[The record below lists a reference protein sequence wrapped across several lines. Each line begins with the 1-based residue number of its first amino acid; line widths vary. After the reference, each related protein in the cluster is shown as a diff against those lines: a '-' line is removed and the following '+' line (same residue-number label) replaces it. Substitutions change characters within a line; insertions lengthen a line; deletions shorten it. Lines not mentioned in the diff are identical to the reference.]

1 VYRVVHCTA
10 FRSID
15 TYLVIL
21 RVGQTSFPNVP
32 IFVGLQMLPRGVS
45 GVFEAGE
52 GGAAAAAAAEANGEV
67 LPEAR
72 KRVSVYRDYKATGVS
87 FFLFFHG
94 KLKS

>member
-21 RVGQTSFPNVP
+21 RVGQ
-32 IFVGLQMLPRGVS
+32 
-45 GVFEAGE
+45 
-52 GGAAAAAAAEANGEV
+52 AAAAAAEANGEV

>member
-1 VYRVVHCTA
+1 MLHVDTTEEILEYRIFFKCIEWYIVQH
-10 FRSID
+10 FDRS
-15 TYLVIL
+15 T
-21 RVGQTSFPNVP
+21 P
-32 IFVGLQMLPRGVS
+32 
-45 GVFEAGE
+45 
-52 GGAAAAAAAEANGEV
+52 AAAAAAEANGEV